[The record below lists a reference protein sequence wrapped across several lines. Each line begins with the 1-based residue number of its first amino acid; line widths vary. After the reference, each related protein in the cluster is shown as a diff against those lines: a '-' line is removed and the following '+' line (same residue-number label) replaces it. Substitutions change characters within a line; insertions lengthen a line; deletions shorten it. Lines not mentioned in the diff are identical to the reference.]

1 MKSIVVVGAGG
12 SGRCVV
18 DVIEK
23 INDLRPDWDFLGFV
37 DDDVSKNPICGLSG
51 LSESGAGYY
60 SISIANPRVRARADT
75 DSISPAI
82 LVHPSAILANSSPTE
97 AGLVVRANA
106 SVGPGVRFGRHNYV
120 SMNATIGHDVRLHDY
135 VTIHPGA
142 NVSGYVQ
149 LLEGVTLGAG
159 SVVLPNVRV
168 GSYAYVGAGSVVTRD
183 VPDGATVIGAPARP
197 R

>member
-1 MKSIVVVGAGG
+1 MKTIVIVGAGG
-12 SGRCVV
+12 AGRGVLE
-18 DVIEK
+18 VIEA
-23 INDLRPDWDFLGFV
+23 INAAGRIWAFLGYV
-37 DDDVSKNPICGLSG
+37 DDDASKGSLCGLPD
-51 LSESGAGYY
+51 LDTSGAEYY
-60 SISIANPRVRARADT
+60 SISIADPRIRARADT
-75 DSISPAI
+75 DAISPAV
-82 LVHPSAILANSSPTE
+82 LVHPSAVLADSVTPE
-97 AGLVVRANA
+97 VGLVVRANA
-106 SVGPGVRFGRHNYV
+106 SVAPKVVFGRHNYV
-120 SMNATIGHDVRLHDY
+120 NMNVTIGHDVRLHDY